1 VKSDVVGAFV
11 SVAGSVDDEGDDTGA
26 ISIGGA
32 LRGGAAANSG
42 TIFAGDDIASVK
54 IGQGIIGG
62 AGPPSGSIESG
73 GKIGNVVLGN
83 SLLAGSGTLSGS
95 IISGVTLGASTISG
109 DLSGRIVAKGNLLPK
124 NNALASS
131 PWRIWSGNVQVRNRT
146 LDVLAAILAMKMETH
161 FDVELISVDASER
174 VSESIMRCRLLRGG
188 RVLGATLC
196 YPPLV
201 FLYFGLSDF

>member
-73 GKIGNVVLGN
+73 GKIGKRRAGQ
-83 SLLAGSGTLSGS
+83 LAPRRLRHVERQHHFRRHT
-95 IISGVTLGASTISG
+95 
-109 DLSGRIVAKGNLLPK
+109 
-124 NNALASS
+124 
-131 PWRIWSGNVQVRNRT
+131 WRI
-146 LDVLAAILAMKMETH
+146 DH
-161 FDVELISVDASER
+161 FR
-174 VSESIMRCRLLRGG
+174 R
-188 RVLGATLC
+188 
-196 YPPLV
+196 P
-201 FLYFGLSDF
+201 